1 MINIAEKL
9 RTATQPLFTFEVL
22 PPLKGKGIEAI
33 YAAIDPLL
41 EFNPSY
47 INITYHAADVQYKTK
62 EDGSIE
68 KRVVRKRPGTVAT
81 AAAIHYKYGI
91 EVVPHLIC
99 SGLNQEDIENILID
113 LHFLDI
119 HNLFVLR
126 GDAQKGSRVFIPNE
140 NGHAHTTDLM
150 QQINNMNKGL
160 YLDDAL
166 KAPVPTQF
174 SMGVAC
180 YPEKHIEAPNLETD
194 IQFLK
199 EKVKLGAEYAVTQ
212 LFFDNQKYFDFV
224 KACRA
229 EGITIPIVPGL
240 KPISGL
246 NDLNLLPQTFN
257 IDIPEELVKEVK
269 KCTTN
274 EAARQVGVAWTIEQ
288 CKQLKAFG
296 IPSLHFYTLGK
307 SDNIR
312 QICQAVF

>member
-9 RTATQPLFTFEVL
+9 RTAEHPLFTFEVL

-41 EFNPSY
+41 AYNPSY

-99 SGLNQEDIENILID
+99 SGLNQEEIENILID

-126 GDAQKGSRVFIPNE
+126 GDAQKGSRVFIPKE
-140 NGHAHTTDLM
+140 GGHAHTTDLM

-160 YLDDAL
+160 YLDEAL
-166 KAPVPTQF
+166 KTPILTQF

-180 YPEKHIEAPNLETD
+180 YPEKHIEAPNMATD
-194 IQFLK
+194 IAFLK
-199 EKVKLGAEYAVTQ
+199 QKVALGAEYAVTQ
-212 LFFDNQKYFDFV
+212 LFFDNQKYIDFV

-229 EGITIPIVPGL
+229 EGINIPIVPGL

-257 IDIPEELVKEVK
+257 IDIPDDLVREVK

-274 EAARQVGVAWTIEQ
+274 EAARQVGVEWTIEQ
-288 CKQLKAFG
+288 CKQLKSFG

-307 SDNIR
+307 SDNIA
-312 QICQAVF
+312 QICEAVF

>member
-9 RTATQPLFTFEVL
+9 RTAEQPLFTFEVL

-41 EFNPSY
+41 AYNPSY

-99 SGLNQEDIENILID
+99 SGLNQEEIENILID

-126 GDAQKGSRVFIPNE
+126 GDAQKGSRVFIPKE
-140 NGHAHTTDLM
+140 GGHAHTTDLM
-150 QQINNMNKGL
+150 QQINNMNKGV
-160 YLDDAL
+160 YLDEAL
-166 KAPVPTQF
+166 KTPISTQF

-180 YPEKHIEAPNLETD
+180 YPEKHIEAPNMATD
-194 IQFLK
+194 IAFLK
-199 EKVKLGAEYAVTQ
+199 QKVALGAEYAVTQ
-212 LFFDNQKYFDFV
+212 LFFDNQKYIDFV

-229 EGITIPIVPGL
+229 EGINIPIVPGL

-257 IDIPEELVKEVK
+257 IDIPDDLVREVK

-274 EAARQVGVAWTIEQ
+274 EAARQVGVEWTIEQ
-288 CKQLKAFG
+288 CKALKEYG

-307 SDNIR
+307 SDNIA
-312 QICQAVF
+312 QICKAVF

>member
-1 MINIAEKL
+1 MNIAEKL
-9 RTATQPLFTFEVL
+9 RTAQNPLFTFEVL

-41 EFNPSY
+41 AFNPSY

-62 EDGSIE
+62 DDGSIE

-99 SGLNQEDIENILID
+99 SGLNQEEIENILID
-113 LHFLDI
+113 LDFLGI
-119 HNLFVLR
+119 HNVFALR
-126 GDAQKGSRVFIPNE
+126 GDAQKGSRVFIPKE

-150 QQINNMNKGL
+150 QQIANMNKGI

-166 KAPVPTQF
+166 KSPVPTQF

-212 LFFDNQKYFDFV
+212 LFFDNQKYIDFV

-257 IDIPEELVKEVK
+257 IDVPEALVKEVK

-274 EAARQVGVAWTIEQ
+274 EAARQVGVEWTIQQ
-288 CKQLKAFG
+288 CKELKEFG

-307 SDNIR
+307 SDNIA
-312 QICQAVF
+312 QICKEVY

>member
-9 RTATQPLFTFEVL
+9 RNAKQPLFTFEVL

-33 YAAIDPLL
+33 YSAIDPLL

-99 SGLNQEDIENILID
+99 SGLNQEEIENILID

-119 HNLFVLR
+119 NNLFVLR
-126 GDAQKGSRVFIPNE
+126 GDAQKGSRVFIPKE

-150 QQINNMNKGL
+150 RQINNMNQGI

-166 KAPVPTQF
+166 KSPHATQF

-212 LFFDNQKYFDFV
+212 LFFDNQKYIDFV

-257 IDIPEELVKEVK
+257 IDVPEELVKEVK

-274 EAARQVGVAWTIEQ
+274 EAARQVGVEWTIEQ
-288 CKQLKAFG
+288 CKGLKEFG

-307 SDNIR
+307 SDNIC
-312 QICQAVF
+312 QICKAVY

>member
-1 MINIAEKL
+1 
-9 RTATQPLFTFEVL
+9 VL

-33 YAAIDPLL
+33 YAAIDTLL

-62 EDGSIE
+62 EDGTIE

-99 SGLNQEDIENILID
+99 SGLNQEEIENILID

-126 GDAQKGSRVFIPNE
+126 GDAQKGSRVFIPKE
-140 NGHAHTTDLM
+140 NGHAHTTQLM
-150 QQINNMNKGL
+150 EQINRMNKGV
-160 YLDDAL
+160 YLDESL
-166 KAPVPTQF
+166 KNPAPTQF

-180 YPEKHIEAPNLETD
+180 YPEKHIEAPNMETD

-199 EKVKLGAEYAVTQ
+199 EKVRLGAEYAVTQ

-224 KACRA
+224 KACRT
-229 EGITIPIVPGL
+229 EGINIPIVPGL

-257 IDIPEELVKEVK
+257 IDIPKELVSEVK

-274 EAARQVGVAWTIEQ
+274 EQARQVGVEWTIEQ
-288 CKQLKAFG
+288 CKGLKAFG

-312 QICQAVF
+312 QICKAVY

>member
-9 RTATQPLFTFEVL
+9 RTAEQPLFTFEVL

-41 EFNPSY
+41 AYNPSY

-99 SGLNQEDIENILID
+99 SGLNQEEIENILID

-126 GDAQKGSRVFIPNE
+126 GDAQKGSRVFIPKE
-140 NGHAHTTDLM
+140 GGHAHTTDLM
-150 QQINNMNKGL
+150 QQINNMNKGV
-160 YLDDAL
+160 YLDEAL
-166 KAPVPTQF
+166 KTPIPTQF

-180 YPEKHIEAPNLETD
+180 YPEKHIEAPNMATD
-194 IQFLK
+194 IAFLK
-199 EKVKLGAEYAVTQ
+199 QKVALGAEYAVTQ
-212 LFFDNQKYFDFV
+212 LFFDNQKYIDFV

-229 EGITIPIVPGL
+229 EGINIPIVPGL

-257 IDIPEELVKEVK
+257 IDIPDDLVREVK

-274 EAARQVGVAWTIEQ
+274 EAARQVGVEWTIEQ
-288 CKQLKAFG
+288 CKQLKAVG

-307 SDNIR
+307 SDNIA
-312 QICQAVF
+312 QICKAVF

>member
-9 RTATQPLFTFEVL
+9 RTAQSPLFTFEVL

-41 EFNPSY
+41 EFDPSY

-99 SGLNQEDIENILID
+99 SGLNQDEIENILID

-126 GDAQKGSRVFIPNE
+126 GDAQKGSRVFIPKE

-150 QQINNMNKGL
+150 QQIGNMNKGI

-166 KAPVPTQF
+166 KNPVPTQF

-180 YPEKHIEAPNLETD
+180 YPEKHIEAPNLATD
-194 IQFLK
+194 IAFLK
-199 EKVKLGAEYAVTQ
+199 QKVALGAEYAVTQ

-229 EGITIPIVPGL
+229 EGINIPIVPGL

-257 IDIPEELVKEVK
+257 IDIPDELVREVK
-269 KCTTN
+269 KCSTN
-274 EAARQVGVAWTIEQ
+274 EAARQVGVEWTIEQ
-288 CKQLKAFG
+288 CKGLKAFG

-307 SDNIR
+307 SDNIS
-312 QICQAVF
+312 QICKAVY